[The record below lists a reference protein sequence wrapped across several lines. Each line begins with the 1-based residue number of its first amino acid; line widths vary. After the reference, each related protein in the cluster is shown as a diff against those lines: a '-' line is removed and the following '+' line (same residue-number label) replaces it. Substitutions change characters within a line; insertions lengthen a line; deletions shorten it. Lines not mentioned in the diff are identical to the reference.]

1 MTKSKLVNKCGL
13 DEKIK
18 ILTIKEEIKTLAA
31 MAELKAEEDKIVKL
45 ETHGLSY
52 FLGKKFLG
60 DDDSQNMFI
69 YQQTLNTL
77 ELKKAR
83 VLIMF
88 LVGDQRGHIFL
99 NLDNYMLLF
108 LHSIRLS
115 EYKVITKF
123 DKDPLAVD

>member
-31 MAELKAEEDKIVKL
+31 MAELKAEVDKIVKL

-77 ELKKAR
+77 ELKK
-83 VLIMF
+83 
-88 LVGDQRGHIFL
+88 GKGT
-99 NLDNYMLLF
+99 NYVV
-108 LHSIRLS
+108 S
-115 EYKVITKF
+115 
-123 DKDPLAVD
+123 